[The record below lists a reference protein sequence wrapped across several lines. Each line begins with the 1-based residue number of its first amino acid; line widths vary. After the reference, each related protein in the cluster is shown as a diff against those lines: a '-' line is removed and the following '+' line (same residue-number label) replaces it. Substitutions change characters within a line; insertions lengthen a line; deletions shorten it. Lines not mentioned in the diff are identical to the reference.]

1 MDPEVRMNA
10 EPIPRATRRQVL
22 LSGAGLLAVA
32 LVRPARADAPDM
44 ASAIR
49 EFAGEAAVRPGRVK
63 LEIPPLVEN
72 GNAAPVTLAVDSPM
86 TAKEHVKAIALFNEK
101 NPQPNVAVFHL
112 GPRAG
117 RARIATRMRLATS
130 QKITAIAQLSDG
142 TFWSDSAD
150 VIVTLAACIE
160 G

>member
-1 MDPEVRMNA
+1 MSVQFGTG
-10 EPIPRATRRQVL
+10 ATRRQL
-22 LSGAGLLAVA
+22 LLASAGLLSVA
-32 LVRPARADAPDM
+32 LVRPVRADTPDM
-44 ASAIR
+44 ATAIR
-49 EFAGEAAVRPGRVK
+49 EFVGEATVSPGKIK
-63 LEIPPLVEN
+63 LDIPPLVEN
-72 GNAAPVTLAVDSPM
+72 GNAAPVTLTVDSPM
-86 TAKEHVKAIALFNEK
+86 TAAEHVKAIALFNEK

-117 RARIATRMRLATS
+117 KAQVSTRMRLATS
-130 QKITAIAQLSDG
+130 QKVTAIAALSDG

>member
-1 MDPEVRMNA
+1 M
-10 EPIPRATRRQVL
+10 RAQSFPDTTRRQVL
-22 LSGAGLLAVA
+22 LGGAALLSVA
-32 LVRPARADAPDM
+32 LVRPARADVPSMQD
-44 ASAIR
+44 AIR
-49 EFAGEAAVRPGRVK
+49 EFVGKAGVRPGKIR
-63 LEIPPLVEN
+63 LDIPPLVEN
-72 GNAAPVTLAVDSPM
+72 GNAAPVTLTVDSPM
-86 TAKEHVKAIALFNEK
+86 TQKEFVKTVALFNEK

-117 RARIATRMRLATS
+117 HAQVSTRMRLATS
-130 QKITAIAQLSDG
+130 QKVTAIAALSDG